1 MLNRLESVVLCS
13 VLAVVVLAGCS
24 KGLVTGLKSSGNGD
38 NIKQAEAPL
47 VFRLAENQP
56 EDYPTTLGD
65 KEFAR
70 LVNERTNGRIKIEVY
85 SGGQLG
91 KEISVT
97 EQLQYGAVDFARL
110 SVSSLSEV
118 EKSMGALML
127 PYLYRDKDHMFKVLE
142 GPIGEKI
149 LGSLEKSAGIVG
161 LCWLDAGTRNFYN
174 SKKEIKSPDDMKGL
188 IIRSQETALMMDFVK
203 IVGALPVAMAYGD
216 VYSALQT
223 GVIDGAENNWPSFEA
238 SRHYEVA
245 KFITTDEHTR
255 IPELILASKMVM
267 NKLSAEDQE
276 IIKGAAREAALFQR
290 AEWLRRE
297 EISREKVESSGVKI
311 TTLQSNDAFKEKI
324 KGLYDKHEK
333 EYKAVIDEILN
344 TK

>member
-1 MLNRLESVVLCS
+1 MLNRLLSVILCS
-13 VLAVVVLAGCS
+13 VVVATQLTGCT
-24 KGLVTGLKSSGNGD
+24 KGFVAGLKPTEDSS
-38 NIKQAEAPL
+38 KQVEAPI

-70 LVNERTNGRIKIEVY
+70 LVNNRTKGRIEIDVY
-85 SGGQLG
+85 SSGQLG
-91 KEISVT
+91 NEISIA

-110 SVSSLSEV
+110 SVSSLSEY
-118 EKSMGALML
+118 EKSMETLML
-127 PYLYRDKDHMFKVLE
+127 PYLYRDRDHMFKVLE

-149 LGSLEKSAGIVG
+149 LRNLENSTGIVG

-174 SKKEIKSPDDMKGL
+174 SKKEIRSPEDMVDL
-188 IIRSQETALMMDFVK
+188 TIRSQQIPSLMDF
-203 IVGALPVAMAYGD
+203 IGAVGALPVAMAYGD
-216 VYSALQT
+216 VYSALKT

-238 SRHYEVA
+238 SGHYEIA
-245 KFITTDEHTR
+245 KFITTDEHIR
-255 IPELILASKMVM
+255 IPELILASKIVM
-267 NKLSAEDQE
+267 DKLSVQDQE
-276 IIKGAAREAALFQR
+276 IIKEAAAEAALFQR

-297 EISREKVESSGVKI
+297 EISRKRVENSGVKI

-333 EYKAVIDEILN
+333 EYKTTIDEIIN
-344 TK
+344 TR

>member
-1 MLNRLESVVLCS
+1 MLSRLLSVVLCS
-13 VLAVVVLAGCS
+13 VLATALLTGCS
-24 KGLVTGLKSSGNGD
+24 KGFVTGLKPKGDSSN
-38 NIKQAEAPL
+38 QADATV

-70 LVNERTNGRIKIEVY
+70 LVNERTKGRIQIEVY

-91 KEISVT
+91 NEISVA

-110 SVSSLSEV
+110 SVSSLSQF
-118 EKSMGALML
+118 EKSIGTLML

-142 GPIGEKI
+142 GSIGEK
-149 LGSLEKSAGIVG
+149 LLENLENSTGIVG

-174 SKKEIKSPDDMKGL
+174 SKKEIRSPEDMVGL
-188 IIRSQETALMMDFVK
+188 AIRSQQIPALMDF
-203 IVGALPVAMAYGD
+203 IEAVGALPVAMAYGD
-216 VYSALQT
+216 VYSALRT

-238 SRHYEVA
+238 SGHYEVA
-245 KFITTDEHTR
+245 KFITIDEHIR

-267 NKLSAEDQE
+267 DKLSAEDQE
-276 IIKGAAREAALFQR
+276 IIKGAAIEAALFQR

-297 EISREKVESSGVKI
+297 EISRKKVESSGVKI
-311 TTLQSNDAFKEKI
+311 TTLQSNDSFKEKI
-324 KGLYDKHEK
+324 IGLYDKHEK
-333 EYKAVIDEILN
+333 EYKAVIDEIIN